1 MGFGACV
8 CHVEAEELSSWHG
21 ESLTISLFTGL
32 CLICACEFE
41 AAQCALYI
49 RTILEIL
56 AH

>member
-1 MGFGACV
+1 MCV
-8 CHVEAEELSSWHG
+8 RHVESEELSLSHG
-21 ESLTISLFTGL
+21 ESLIISLFTGL